1 MGMQQPPNAPP
12 QWSADGQW
20 WWDGAQWQPRSAF
33 MPPPSPYGLAPPP
46 IGYWNA
52 PPPVSMAPSPGLR
65 IFLIV
70 VLGITTAVTGLF
82 ALFGVL
88 GVAGGANDTAAI
100 TVAAAFVVLLL
111 ASVIALVG
119 VSIRAS
125 WARLA
130 AILAGVAVSITCL
143 GLVLGIPI
151 LVAAA
156 RAPDL
161 SRPRSA

>member
-1 MGMQQPPNAPP
+1 
-12 QWSADGQW
+12 
-20 WWDGAQWQPRSAF
+20 
-33 MPPPSPYGLAPPP
+33 
-46 IGYWNA
+46 
-52 PPPVSMAPSPGLR
+52 MAPSPGLR

-70 VLGITTAVTGLF
+70 MLAITTAVTGLL

-88 GVAGGANDTAAI
+88 GVAAGANDTAPI
-100 TVAAAFVVLLL
+100 TVAVAFVVLLI
-111 ASVIALVG
+111 ASVVALVG

-125 WARLA
+125 WARVA
-130 AILAGVAVSITCL
+130 AILAGVAVSITCF

-161 SRPRSA
+161 GRPRPRSA

>member
-1 MGMQQPPNAPP
+1 MAMQQPPSAPP

-33 MPPPSPYGLAPPP
+33 MPPPSPYGSAQPVVP
-46 IGYWNA
+46 YWNA
-52 PPPVSMAPSPGLR
+52 PPPVSLAPSPGLR

-70 VLGITTAVTGLF
+70 VLAITTGVTGFF

-100 TVAAAFVVLLL
+100 TLAAAFVVLLI

-125 WARLA
+125 WARVA
-130 AILAGVAVSITCL
+130 AILAGVAVSLTCL

>member
-1 MGMQQPPNAPP
+1 
-12 QWSADGQW
+12 
-20 WWDGAQWQPRSAF
+20 
-33 MPPPSPYGLAPPP
+33 
-46 IGYWNA
+46 
-52 PPPVSMAPSPGLR
+52 MAPSPGLR

-70 VLGITTAVTGLF
+70 MLGITTAVTGLF

-143 GLVLGIPI
+143 GLLLGIPI

-161 SRPRSA
+161 RRQRSA